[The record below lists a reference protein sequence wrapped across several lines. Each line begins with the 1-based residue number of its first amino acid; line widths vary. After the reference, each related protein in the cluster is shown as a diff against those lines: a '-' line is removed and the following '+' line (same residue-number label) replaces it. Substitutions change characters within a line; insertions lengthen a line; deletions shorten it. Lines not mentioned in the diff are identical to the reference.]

1 MLSVTD
7 PGRRSLIANTERKPY
22 ARIPEVLP
30 IPNLIELQLNSFNWF
45 IDHGLRELLDEISP
59 IQDFT
64 GRVMELRFREYEF
77 ETPKYSELECRTRDL
92 TFSKPLYVWV
102 ELLIKET
109 GEIQRQRVY
118 MGDFPFMTD
127 EGTFVINGAERVV
140 VSQLVRSPGVY
151 YTATEDPATGRNLF
165 NAKVIP
171 NRGAWLEFETAA
183 RGQLY
188 VKVDRKRK
196 LEATKLLRAVGYE
209 NNDEMAALFSKIDTG
224 DTKYIAST
232 LDKDNTNTRGEALIE
247 VYKKLRPGD
256 PPTGDNAE
264 KLVESLFF
272 NFRRY
277 DLGRVGRYK
286 LNKKLNAVADRMGI
300 NLPTERTISKED
312 IAAIVGHLI
321 ELNRD
326 QGLADD
332 IDHLGN
338 RRIRANGE
346 LIQNAFRVG
355 LLRME
360 RVVRERMS
368 IQEAEKA
375 TPNALINIRPVV
387 AAMKEFFGGSQ
398 LSQFMDQTN
407 PLAELT
413 SKRRLSALGPGGL
426 SRERAGFDVRDV
438 HHSHYGRICPI
449 ETPEG
454 PNIGLIGSLAT
465 YGRIN
470 EYGFIETPYRKVKRT
485 VSADDKGIE
494 SEIADADVTTKT
506 GGVLLK
512 KGKAFTKEAVSEL
525 KKQKASAFPIKPR
538 VTEEIVYLAADE
550 EEEHHVAQANAKL
563 DAKGYFVD
571 ERIPARFRDSFPE
584 ARPNQI
590 EYMDVSPKQVVSV
603 ATALIPFLEHDD
615 ANRALMGSNMQR
627 QAVPLLEPEA
637 PIVGTGMEAKAAL
650 DSGQVLTSKVTG
662 VVTSV
667 TAERIAVEA
676 DSGEL
681 HEYPLDKFVRSN
693 QGTCINQRPIVMVGQ
708 RVQAGEPI
716 ADSSS
721 TDKGEL
727 ALGRNILV
735 AFMSWEGGNYE
746 DAIVISDRLVR
757 DDVFTSIHIEKHE
770 IESRDTKL
778 GPEEITRDIPNVGEE
793 SLKDLDEYGVIY
805 IGAEV
810 QPGDILVGKIT
821 PKGETELTAEE
832 RLLRAIFGEKAR
844 EVKDSSLRL
853 PHGERGK
860 IVEVTEFDREKG
872 AELLPGVN
880 KLIRVSVAAKRKI
893 SVGDKMAGR
902 HGNKGVVAKILPQ
915 ED

>member
-1 MLSVTD
+1 MLTVTD
-7 PGRRSLIANTERKPY
+7 PGRRVVAASAERKPY

-45 IDHGLRELLDEISP
+45 IENGLRELLDEISP

-64 GRVMELRFREYEF
+64 GRVMELRFREYEIRG
-77 ETPKYSELECRTRDL
+77 PKDDEPEGRTREL

-118 MGDFPFMTD
+118 MGDFPFMT
-127 EGTFVINGAERVV
+127 EQGTFIINGAERVV

-151 YTATEDPATGRNLF
+151 YTATEDLVTGRNLF

-209 NNDEMAALFSKIDTG
+209 NNDEMTALFSRIDSG
-224 DTKYIAST
+224 EVPYIAST
-232 LDKDNTNTRGEALIE
+232 LEKDSTNTRGEALIE

-286 LNKKLNAVADRMGI
+286 LNKKLSGVADRMGF

-312 IAAIVGHLI
+312 IAAIVGYLI

-407 PLAELT
+407 PLREPP

-470 EYGFIETPYRKVKRT
+470 AYGFIETPYRRVKRIVAHDDPKVLEYEAGADLAMRDGT
-485 VSADDKGIE
+485 V
-494 SEIADADVTTKT
+494 V
-506 GGVLLK
+506 V
-512 KGKAFTKEAVSEL
+512 KAGDPISDEGAAEL
-525 KKQKASAFPIKPR
+525 KKQKLNAFPIRPV
-538 VTEEIVYLAADE
+538 VTD
-550 EEEHHVAQANAKL
+550 
-563 DAKGYFVD
+563 
-571 ERIPARFRDSFPE
+571 
-584 ARPNQI
+584 QI
-590 EYMDVSPKQVVSV
+590 EY
-603 ATALIPFLEHDD
+603 
-615 ANRALMGSNMQR
+615 
-627 QAVPLLEPEA
+627 
-637 PIVGTGMEAKAAL
+637 
-650 DSGQVLTSKVTG
+650 
-662 VVTSV
+662 
-667 TAERIAVEA
+667 
-676 DSGEL
+676 
-681 HEYPLDKFVRSN
+681 
-693 QGTCINQRPIVMVGQ
+693 
-708 RVQAGEPI
+708 
-716 ADSSS
+716 
-721 TDKGEL
+721 
-727 ALGRNILV
+727 
-735 AFMSWEGGNYE
+735 
-746 DAIVISDRLVR
+746 
-757 DDVFTSIHIEKHE
+757 
-770 IESRDTKL
+770 
-778 GPEEITRDIPNVGEE
+778 
-793 SLKDLDEYGVIY
+793 
-805 IGAEV
+805 
-810 QPGDILVGKIT
+810 
-821 PKGETELTAEE
+821 
-832 RLLRAIFGEKAR
+832 
-844 EVKDSSLRL
+844 L
-853 PHGERGK
+853 P
-860 IVEVTEFDREKG
+860 
-872 AELLPGVN
+872 
-880 KLIRVSVAAKRKI
+880 
-893 SVGDKMAGR
+893 
-902 HGNKGVVAKILPQ
+902 
-915 ED
+915 

>member
-1 MLSVTD
+1 MLSVTE
-7 PGRRSLIANTERKPY
+7 PTRRGTLSAPERKRY

-30 IPNLIELQLNSFNWF
+30 IPNLIELQLQSYRWF
-45 IDHGLRELLDEISP
+45 IDNGLRELLDEISP

-64 GRVMELRFREYEF
+64 GRVMELRFKDYEF
-77 ETPKYSELECRTRDL
+77 EAPKYTELECRTRDL
-92 TFSKPLYVWV
+92 TYSKPLYVWV

-127 EGTFVINGAERVV
+127 EGTFIINGAERVV

-224 DTKYIAST
+224 DTKYVAST
-232 LDKDNTNTRGEALIE
+232 LEKDNTNTRGEALIE

-300 NLPTERTISKED
+300 NLSTERTISKED

-368 IQEAEKA
+368 IQEAETA

-398 LSQFMDQTN
+398 LSQFMNQTN

-470 EYGFIETPYRKVKRT
+470 DYGFIETPYRKV
-485 VSADDKGIE
+485 VSTLLVDDPVLPLVGQILRDDAVHPETGKVIAKSGAALTEKTAAAISAAGIK
-494 SEIADADVTTKT
+494 SIR
-506 GGVLLK
+506 
-512 KGKAFTKEAVSEL
+512 
-525 KKQKASAFPIKPR
+525 IKP
-538 VTEEIVYLAADE
+538 
-550 EEEHHVAQANAKL
+550 VA
-563 DAKGYFVD
+563 
-571 ERIPARFRDSFPE
+571 
-584 ARPNQI
+584 
-590 EYMDVSPKQVVSV
+590 
-603 ATALIPFLEHDD
+603 
-615 ANRALMGSNMQR
+615 
-627 QAVPLLEPEA
+627 
-637 PIVGTGMEAKAAL
+637 
-650 DSGQVLTSKVTG
+650 
-662 VVTSV
+662 
-667 TAERIAVEA
+667 
-676 DSGEL
+676 
-681 HEYPLDKFVRSN
+681 
-693 QGTCINQRPIVMVGQ
+693 
-708 RVQAGEPI
+708 
-716 ADSSS
+716 
-721 TDKGEL
+721 
-727 ALGRNILV
+727 
-735 AFMSWEGGNYE
+735 
-746 DAIVISDRLVR
+746 SD
-757 DDVFTSIHIEKHE
+757 
-770 IESRDTKL
+770 
-778 GPEEITRDIPNVGEE
+778 
-793 SLKDLDEYGVIY
+793 
-805 IGAEV
+805 
-810 QPGDILVGKIT
+810 
-821 PKGETELTAEE
+821 
-832 RLLRAIFGEKAR
+832 
-844 EVKDSSLRL
+844 
-853 PHGERGK
+853 
-860 IVEVTEFDREKG
+860 
-872 AELLPGVN
+872 
-880 KLIRVSVAAKRKI
+880 
-893 SVGDKMAGR
+893 
-902 HGNKGVVAKILPQ
+902 
-915 ED
+915 

>member
-1 MLSVTD
+1 MLSVTE
-7 PGRRSLIANTERKPY
+7 PSRRATLVATDRKRY

-30 IPNLIELQLNSFNWF
+30 IPNLIELQLESFSWF
-45 IDHGLRELLDEISP
+45 LEHGLRELFDEISP

-64 GRVMELRFREYEF
+64 GRVMELRFKDYEF
-77 ETPKYSELECRTRDL
+77 EAPKYSELECRTRDL

-127 EGTFVINGAERVV
+127 QGTFIINGAERVV

-151 YTATEDPATGRNLF
+151 YTAVPDPATGRELF
-165 NAKVIP
+165 SAKVIP

-209 NNDEMAALFSKIDTG
+209 SNDEMSALFSTVDTG
-224 DTKYIAST
+224 DIAYIAST
-232 LDKDNTNTRGEALIE
+232 LDKDSTNTRQEALIE

-286 LNKKLNAVADRMGI
+286 VNKKLGPVAERMGMS
-300 NLPTERTISKED
+300 LPTERTISRED

-321 ELNRD
+321 ELNNRL
-326 QGLADD
+326 GTADD

-368 IQEAEKA
+368 IQEADKA

-485 VSADDKGIE
+485 VGWNDPDIE
-494 SEIADADVTTKT
+494 NEIADADVATKSGT
-506 GGVLLK
+506 IVLRR
-512 KGKAFTKEAVSEL
+512 GERFTRDAVAEL
-525 KKQKASAFPIKPR
+525 KKQKSTAFPIRPR
-538 VTEEIVYLAADE
+538 VTDEIVYLAADE
-550 EEEHHVAQANAKL
+550 EEEHHVAQANAPL
-563 DAKGYFVD
+563 DEEGHFAE
-571 ERIPARFRDSFPE
+571 ERVPARYRDTFPE

-637 PIVGTGMEAKAAL
+637 PIVGTGMEAKAAH
-650 DSGQVLTSKVTG
+650 DSGQVLVCRRRG
-662 VVTSV
+662 VVTS
-667 TAERIAVEA
+667 
-676 DSGEL
+676 
-681 HEYPLDKFVRSN
+681 
-693 QGTCINQRPIVMVGQ
+693 
-708 RVQAGEPI
+708 
-716 ADSSS
+716 
-721 TDKGEL
+721 
-727 ALGRNILV
+727 
-735 AFMSWEGGNYE
+735 
-746 DAIVISDRLVR
+746 
-757 DDVFTSIHIEKHE
+757 
-770 IESRDTKL
+770 
-778 GPEEITRDIPNVGEE
+778 
-793 SLKDLDEYGVIY
+793 
-805 IGAEV
+805 
-810 QPGDILVGKIT
+810 
-821 PKGETELTAEE
+821 
-832 RLLRAIFGEKAR
+832 
-844 EVKDSSLRL
+844 
-853 PHGERGK
+853 
-860 IVEVTEFDREKG
+860 
-872 AELLPGVN
+872 
-880 KLIRVSVAAKRKI
+880 
-893 SVGDKMAGR
+893 
-902 HGNKGVVAKILPQ
+902 
-915 ED
+915 